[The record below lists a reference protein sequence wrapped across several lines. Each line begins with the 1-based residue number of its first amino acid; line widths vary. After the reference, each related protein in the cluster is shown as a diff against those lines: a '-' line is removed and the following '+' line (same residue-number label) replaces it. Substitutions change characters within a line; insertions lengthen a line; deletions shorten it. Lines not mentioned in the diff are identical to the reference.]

1 MNTSIDYSEL
11 FRICLPTEEVHGIE
25 AVDDLLGFLED
36 TFGEPEKTALSA
48 ETTQLTY
55 RKGDRGLNVI
65 IEASTSKLLGA
76 TSLAFGIPNPLLKP
90 CPQSRFSGAW
100 VLATGRATFIPVL
113 GSVVAATAA
122 ATALA
127 LLDYWQNVNKL
138 KNGLCQTLCT
148 QPCFCTIDAKPL
160 APAITVAPVQKI
172 FGVPILVEVTVTFSG
187 WLIASCLKW
196 IF

>member
-1 MNTSIDYSEL
+1 MNAGIDYSEL
-11 FRICLPTEEVHGIE
+11 LRICLPTDEVQGIE
-25 AVDDLLGFLED
+25 AVNDLLGFLED

-65 IEASTSKLLGA
+65 IEASTSRLLGA
-76 TSLAFGIPNPLLKP
+76 TSLAFGLPLPLWKT
-90 CPQSRFSGAW
+90 CPQSRWSGAW
-100 VLATGRATFIPVL
+100 VVGTGRSTFIPLL

-138 KNGLCQTLCT
+138 KNGL
-148 QPCFCTIDAKPL
+148 
-160 APAITVAPVQKI
+160 
-172 FGVPILVEVTVTFSG
+172 
-187 WLIASCLKW
+187 
-196 IF
+196 